1 MTPRVPKTRNG
12 VGTSFKGT
20 AAYLLSDGRDED
32 GQVLGTDE
40 RVLWADTRNLATDD
54 ADQAWRVMAATAMD
68 SDRIKREYHEA
79 EQAKLPEEERTDY
92 RASKPSKN
100 HVFHYSLSWSGEQ
113 DGPTLTRDE
122 MMRATYGSLR
132 ALGADH
138 LQAMIVCH
146 EAEKNPHVHVM
157 VNRVNPETGRVERP
171 ESNAKYKLSEW
182 ALAYEKERGNVLCE
196 TRERNA
202 ALREAGLPY
211 EQYRD
216 EGHKANRDSQKVA
229 AEKARDPDGADK
241 LTKEQMALDRALGRE
256 GRDMRDRHS
265 DQWDKL
271 LSDHKFRKA
280 MINQEADDAK
290 THAGRLIR
298 GSYVGRFD
306 AMREQHQQDEAEFIQ
321 REVGFFGKL
330 KNVGSA
336 VSHVWATRDE
346 NGANSFIGDTFEVIG
361 NSGARLEALK
371 RAQGM
376 AHKTMNAQM
385 QKEIDA
391 AVHSLEGQRSAAI
404 HSNYETFS
412 TAKADLEFTQAGEK
426 AANRAAWEQRDT
438 ERLKAWQDFG
448 ARTQLEQDFPDAS
461 MKAEARKTK
470 ASESQAFDQ
479 SATEDTAKTVGD
491 MFGGGQEAQESVQP
505 EPKQDHGRERKID
518 E

>member
-1 MTPRVPKTRNG
+1 MIPRVPQTRGG
-12 VGTSFKGT
+12 VGKSFKGT
-20 AAYLLSDGRDED
+20 AAYLLHDEGKAD
-32 GQVLGTDE
+32 TDE
-40 RVLWADTRNLATDD
+40 RVLWTDTRNLATDD
-54 ADQAWRVMAATAMD
+54 PELAARIMAATAMD
-68 SDRIKREYHEA
+68 ADRLKRAHHEA
-79 EQAKLPEEERTDY
+79 EQAKLPEDERTDY

-113 DGPTLTRDE
+113 DGPTLTREE
-122 MMRATYGSLR
+122 MTRAAYTSLR

-138 LQAMIVCH
+138 LQAVIVAH

-157 VNRVNPETGRVERP
+157 VNRINPETGRAETP

-182 ALAYEKERGNVLCE
+182 ALAYEKERNLVVCPE
-196 TRERNA
+196 RERNA

-211 EQYRD
+211 DQHQAEQPDAYR
-216 EGHKANRDSQKVA
+216 HSQAVA
-229 AEKARDPDGADK
+229 AEIARNPDGAAK
-241 LTKEQMALDRALGRE
+241 LRKEQMAQDKALGRE
-256 GRDMRDRHS
+256 GRDMRDRHAG
-265 DQWDKL
+265 QWDKL
-271 LSDHKFRKA
+271 LSDHSFRKA

-298 GSYVGRFD
+298 GSYVDRFD
-306 AMREQHQQDEAEFIQ
+306 ALREEHRQEQAEFMQ
-321 REVGFFGKL
+321 REAGFFGKL

-346 NGANSFIGDTFEVIG
+346 DGGNSVIGDTFQVIG

-391 AVHSLEGQRSAAI
+391 AVHSLEGQRAAAI
-404 HSNYETFS
+404 QGNYETFT

-448 ARTQLEQDFPDAS
+448 ARTQLEQDFPEAS
-461 MKAEARKTK
+461 MKAEAQRTK
-470 ASESQAFDQ
+470 ADENQAPDRSQER
-479 SATEDTAKTVGD
+479 S
-491 MFGGGQEAQESVQP
+491 
-505 EPKQDHGRERKID
+505 RERKID
-518 E
+518 D